1 MIDVATWVTHA
12 TREPSE
18 DFLRAFD
25 RRWRDGIAAAAEEAC
40 APLAD
45 PLRSFVIAHVD
56 RAAHKRRW
64 RCVFILPGSAHD
76 QTHGFTPMS
85 DLVTGDMFGPQVLE
99 VLHCGDASA
108 LATALELAKS
118 DPHVLA
124 VPVLTERQFA
134 DVDVFDSHSAS
145 LLRPEYHGVVL
156 PFMYVP
162 LDEPFEETVER
173 EDLLRASGFGTYTID
188 VDFAAAEPADIHRN
202 VAVLLE
208 DLCDEISSNKADAAA
223 RVLLSAPLWPLVTLR
238 APDTWDPDRHLSAND
253 AALSDA
259 PARRE
264 LP

>member
-1 MIDVATWVTHA
+1 MIDVSAWVAHA

-18 DFLRAFD
+18 EFLRALD
-25 RRWRDGIAAAAEEAC
+25 RRWRDGIAVAAEGPC
-40 APLAD
+40 PPLAD
-45 PLRSFVIAHVD
+45 PLHSFVIAHVD

-64 RCVFILPGSAHD
+64 HLVVVLPGDAGTHG
-76 QTHGFTPMS
+76 HGFTPMS
-85 DLVTGDMFGPQVLE
+85 DLITGDIFGPQSLDV
-99 VLHCGDASA
+99 VHCGTTST
-108 LATALELAKS
+108 LATAMELAKS

-134 DVDVFDSHSAS
+134 DIDVFDAHSAS

-156 PFMYVP
+156 PFMYAP
-162 LDEPFEETVER
+162 LAEPFEETEER

-188 VDFAAAEPADIHRN
+188 VDFTEHEPADVHRN

-223 RVLLSAPLWPLVTLR
+223 RVLLSAPLWPLVTVR
-238 APDTWDPDRHLSAND
+238 APDTWDPDRHLSASA
-253 AALSDA
+253 AALTDA
-259 PARRE
+259 SAPRE